1 MIEVIPDDAEFSSSN
16 ALIEWL
22 AAACRSRLRAH
33 GGYAFEGGTMARR
46 NDRGA
51 DLKCGGIQ

>member
-1 MIEVIPDDAEFSSSN
+1 MSKVIPDDAEFSSSN
-16 ALIEWL
+16 AMIEWF
-22 AAACRSRLRAH
+22 AAADRSRGRAH
-33 GGYAFEGGTMARR
+33 GGHAFADGTMACR